1 MLKDFKPAFIFAWIA
16 MVNDVET
23 CLQDLDESFLKCVD
37 EFLRESDLREKIR
50 KLSRAEGYLRYLFFE
65 LVGHNMKDLRGGDL
79 KTLIC
84 GLSYLIVQGVKLC
97 YETDNGDQ
105 EIACGISRDIL
116 DLTFSLMMRWR
127 RDETLLKL
135 GAELWTRLDPE
146 NLGEREETV
155 ALSLEVARAILNL
168 LG

>member
-1 MLKDFKPAFIFAWIA
+1 MFRFVWIA

-37 EFLRESDLREKIR
+37 EFLRESNLREKIR

-84 GLSYLIVQGVKLC
+84 GLSYLIVQGVELC

-105 EIACGISRDIL
+105 ELTCGISRDIL